1 MAPSRKRNRAKKATR
16 RKRCQKNHRQ
26 SSTTSA
32 PVLKKTTVYNHVMNE
47 KSIPTNTRLTRNQR
61 NSIKNAVDSL
71 SARTLRMIKR
81 NENAPKPSI
90 ETVNPSSTS
99 KSTNLHDSEGKSSTS
114 EDVRNTSDDLLK
126 NKEKETNTSE
136 IRTRTR
142 RIASRDAMVAIGKI
156 AAFEREL
163 TKRKQNMDSQLV
175 TNNNTNI
182 NQHIYPNKNANE
194 VTTNTEKNTSVE
206 TKTNTNIDMYV
217 DEDVDTVTDTSTNMN
232 SNTNTNAKSIRS
244 LATNDIIVPT
254 LPEIVGGQST
264 LLLNNDNVSLMDIS
278 YGSMNGEE
286 PSLFI
291 DPNFDS
297 NETPTYTS
305 TNSSQNVSKKRTY
318 TRAKDVPTNGGKIS
332 NLNQLVDSFKLPKT
346 IKTSLPTELE
356 RKTEANIT
364 ETNQRGGLG
373 MLNLLQMCTNQ
384 MIDIVCPG
392 TSRPVLQR

>member
-1 MAPSRKRNRAKKATR
+1 
-16 RKRCQKNHRQ
+16 
-26 SSTTSA
+26 
-32 PVLKKTTVYNHVMNE
+32 
-47 KSIPTNTRLTRNQR
+47 
-61 NSIKNAVDSL
+61 
-71 SARTLRMIKR
+71 
-81 NENAPKPSI
+81 
-90 ETVNPSSTS
+90 
-99 KSTNLHDSEGKSSTS
+99 
-114 EDVRNTSDDLLK
+114 
-126 NKEKETNTSE
+126 
-136 IRTRTR
+136 
-142 RIASRDAMVAIGKI
+142 MVAIGKI

-182 NQHIYPNKNANE
+182 NQHIHPNKNANE

-217 DEDVDTVTDTSTNMN
+217 DEDADTVTDTSTNMN

-297 NETPTYTS
+297 NETPTCTS
-305 TNSSQNVSKKRTY
+305 TNSSQNVSKKSTH
-318 TRAKDVPTNGGKIS
+318 TRAKDVPTNGGKFS
-332 NLNQLVDSFKLPKT
+332 NLNQLIDSFKLPKT
-346 IKTSLPTELE
+346 IKTSLPTEFE

-373 MLNLLQMCTNQ
+373 MLNLMQMCTNQ

-392 TSRPVLQR
+392 PSRNHIRHSLAQRLMMKTYKLLKESDELNMSNLTIYCHVFLTS